1 VLRDTALSTL
11 DIEIEMDQNEGWG
24 EESKDVPMEIDEN
37 VEDWDHIMFSKDE
50 DVPMED
56 VKE

>member
-1 VLRDTALSTL
+1 MLRDTALSTL